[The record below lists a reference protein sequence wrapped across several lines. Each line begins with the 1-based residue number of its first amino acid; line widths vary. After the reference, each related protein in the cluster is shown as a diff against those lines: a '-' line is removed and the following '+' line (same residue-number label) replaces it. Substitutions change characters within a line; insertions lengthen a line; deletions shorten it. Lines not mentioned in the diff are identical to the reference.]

1 MPMRLEPA
9 DWALVHDR
17 REPRHFAFWRGMDLC
32 AGVCAERAIRGQLW
46 ADVGAGTGHLAATLA
61 ALGARVVGLDLDPR
75 MALYARRRWSRPVA
89 AAVAAT
95 ASALPLA
102 GGSCAGMVAVSLLG
116 YLPEPAGLFAEAARV
131 LAPGGTLCFTAM
143 NRRSLLLAAAGAWT
157 RGRGLLSGRLAV
169 RDRYTAHDP
178 AALVA
183 ALRQAGFTPERQI
196 FYGHFLGG
204 SRRILPS
211 PAGARRLESIAAPGS
226 RSPWA
231 RQILLVARR

>member
-1 MPMRLEPA
+1 MPLRLEPA
-9 DWALVHDR
+9 DWALIHDR
-17 REPRHFAFWRGMDLC
+17 REPRHLAFWRGMDLC
-32 AGVCAERAIRGQLW
+32 AGVCAERVMPGELW

-61 ALGARVVGLDLDPR
+61 ALGARVVGIDLDPR
-75 MALYARRRWSRPVA
+75 MASYARRRWSRPFA
-89 AAVAAT
+89 AAAA
-95 ASALPLA
+95 AALPLA
-102 GGSCAGMVAVSLLG
+102 GGTCAGMVAVSLLG

-157 RGRGLLSGRLAV
+157 RGRGLCSGRLAA

-178 AALVA
+178 PALVA

-196 FYGHFLGG
+196 LYGHFLGG

-211 PAGARRLESIAAPGS
+211 PAGARRLECITPPGS
-226 RSPWA
+226 RSAWA